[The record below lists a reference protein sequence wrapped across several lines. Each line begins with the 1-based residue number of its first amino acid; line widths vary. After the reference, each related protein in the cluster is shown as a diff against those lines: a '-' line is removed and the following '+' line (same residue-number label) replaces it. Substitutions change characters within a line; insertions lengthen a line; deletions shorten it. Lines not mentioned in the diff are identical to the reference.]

1 MQSGSYKTT
10 LSHAGLKPFLVTQ
23 FLGALNDNVLKIIV
37 SFDAMATMG
46 PATGAAVVGAVFIA
60 PFLLFSGYA
69 GHLADRMSKNRV
81 LLAIK
86 WFEVGVMALAAPGIL
101 TGRVGWLLAALF
113 LMGVHS
119 TFFSPAKYGIVPE
132 LLPDDELSRA
142 NGLLEMSTFAAIV
155 LGTSI
160 GGELFDR
167 WHGRPVVMAS
177 ALVVIAIAG
186 VATAWRIPTVRAA
199 RPHAPLSLNP
209 IAEVWR
215 GTVRMWPDRTLWMT
229 MVGISYFW
237 FLGALLQMALLPF
250 GQVVLHVSDAAATRL
265 YTPLAVGI
273 AAGSLLAGRLSGR
286 KIELGL
292 VPIGAFGLAAFSFLL
307 AGSTTYELAATAL
320 AILGVFGGF
329 FAVPLNA
336 LLQQRPNDDEKGRV
350 LATNNF
356 YNTVGILGAAAAL
369 AIGDELH
376 LTMPHILA
384 IAGGVTLLST
394 AYLLYTLP
402 DFFTRF
408 VLWCLTHTIYRI
420 RILGEP
426 NIPAKGPALLIC
438 NHVSLVD
445 GALVGACIQRFVRFI
460 VWAPYFRNR
469 ALSGVMRR
477 LHAIPIA
484 PGQKRAV
491 VDALAQARQALVDGH
506 VVCIFVEGS
515 ISRTGNLLPF
525 KRGFER
531 VADGLDV
538 PVIPVYLDRVWGS
551 IFSFTRE
558 RFVWKLPQRLPYP
571 VTVAFGPPLAAAVS
585 ADDARLAMME
595 LGAQAAAERRPATAR
610 LHLEFAETARRHW
623 FRPALADSLG
633 RRLTY
638 GRALTASLMIAN
650 EIGARAGE
658 APAVGV
664 LLPASVGGALVN
676 IAAAFAGKVPVN
688 LNFTAGPAAMAAA
701 LADIGATITITSKMF
716 LKKAAID
723 AQPGMIFLE
732 DLVSASTSG
741 AKVRALLRA
750 RLMPMRSLSARPAA
764 FGSTPSTAP
773 PTAAII
779 YSSGSTGTPKGVM
792 LSHANILS
800 NVDALGQVYSVTKED
815 AFLGVLPFFHAF
827 GVTGTLWFP
836 LLRGA
841 RVVFHPNPM
850 DAKTIGELAAEHGV
864 TLLISTPT
872 FCSSYLRRCTRE
884 QFGRLR
890 HAIVGAEK
898 LRPALAAEFLAH
910 FGVPLLEGYGCTEM
924 APVIAVNR
932 PNVDDG
938 PEHQIGTKAGSVGHP
953 IPGVA
958 VKVIDQPTG
967 ARVPAGEEG
976 LILVK
981 GPNLM
986 QGYLHQPERTAE
998 AMRDGWYVTGDIG
1011 VVDEDG
1017 FLFVTDRA
1025 SRFSKIGGEMVPHMK
1040 IEDAINE
1047 AIGEPCAAVTS
1058 VPDEARGERIVACY
1072 TRADVAP
1079 AALWERLCATDLPRL
1094 WLPRRE
1100 SLFVVDA
1107 IPTLGTGKVDLR
1119 GVRALAMSRMH
1130 TS

>member
-1 MQSGSYKTT
+1 MHAGSYRTT

-37 SFDAMATMG
+37 SFDAMSSLG
-46 PATGAAVVGAVFIA
+46 PAKGAAVVGAIFIA

-69 GHLADRMSKNRV
+69 GHLADRVSKQRV

-86 WFEVGVMALAAPGIL
+86 FFEVGVMTFAAPGIL
-101 TGRVGWLLAALF
+101 SGNVNWLLAALF

-132 LLPDDELSRA
+132 LLPDAELSRA

-167 WHGRPVVMAS
+167 WHAKPTVMAA
-177 ALVVIAIAG
+177 ALFAIAIAG
-186 VATAWRIPTVRAA
+186 VVTAWQIRPVPAA
-199 RPHAPLSLNP
+199 RPDAPLSLNP
-209 IAEVWR
+209 VSEVWR

-237 FLGALLQMALLPF
+237 FLGAFLQMALLPF
-250 GQVVLHVSDAAATRL
+250 GQTVLHVSDAAATRL

-273 AAGSLLAGRLSGR
+273 AVGSLLAGRLSGR

-292 VPIGAFGLAAFSFLL
+292 VPIGAFGLAAFSFML
-307 AGSTTYELAATAL
+307 AGSATYPIAAAAL
-320 AILGVFGGF
+320 AIVGVFGGF

-336 LLQQRPNDDEKGRV
+336 LLQQRPRDEEKGRV

-356 YNTVGILGAAAAL
+356 YNTVGILGAAGAL
-369 AIGDELH
+369 AIGDSLH
-376 LTMPHILA
+376 LTMPQMLVL
-384 IAGGVTLLST
+384 AGGTTLLST
-394 AYLLYTLP
+394 FYLLYTLP

-408 VLWCLTHTIYRI
+408 LLWCLTHTIYRI
-420 RILGEP
+420 RIVGEP

-460 VWAPYFRNR
+460 VWAPYFRHR

-484 PGQKRAV
+484 PGQKHAV
-491 VDALAQARQALVDGH
+491 VDALNQARAALAEGH

-531 VADGLDV
+531 VVNGLDV

-558 RFVWKLPQRLPYP
+558 RFVWKMPQRLPYP
-571 VTVAFGPPLAAAVS
+571 VTVAFGEPLPASVT
-585 ADDARLAMME
+585 ADEARLAMME
-595 LGAQAAAERRPATAR
+595 LGAHAATARRPASDR
-610 LHLEFAETARRHW
+610 LHVEFARMARRHW
-623 FRPALADSLG
+623 FRPALSDSLG
-633 RRLTY
+633 RKVTY
-638 GRALTASLMIAN
+638 GRALAGSLIVADQIR
-650 EIGARAGE
+650 ERAGD
-658 APAVGV
+658 APTIGV
-664 LLPASVGGALVN
+664 LLPATVGGALVN
-676 IAAAFAGKVPVN
+676 IAAHFAGKVPVN
-688 LNFTAGPAAMAAA
+688 LNFTAGPEAMSAA
-701 LADIGATITITSKMF
+701 LSDSGAAITITSKTF
-716 LKKAAID
+716 LKKASIEER
-723 AQPGMIFLE
+723 PGMIFLE
-732 DLVSASTSG
+732 DLLSSTSAM
-741 AKVRALLRA
+741 AKVGAIVRA
-750 RLMPMRSLSARPAA
+750 RIAPIRLLNSRGPAPA
-764 FGSTPSTAP
+764 HGIPDS
-773 PTAAII
+773 TAAII

-792 LSHANILS
+792 LSHANILA
-800 NVDALGQVYSVTKED
+800 NVDALAQVFSVTKD
-815 AFLGVLPFFHAF
+815 DTFLGVLPFFHAF
-827 GVTGTLWFP
+827 GITGTLWFP

-841 RVVFHPNPM
+841 RIVFHPNPM

-872 FCSSYLRRCTRE
+872 FCASYLRRCTRE
-884 QFGRLR
+884 HFSRLR

-898 LRPALAAEFLAH
+898 LRPALAADFMAH

-938 PEHQIGTKAGSVGHP
+938 AEHQIGNKAGSVGHP

-958 VKVIDQPTG
+958 VKVVSQATG
-967 ARVPAGEEG
+967 DRAAAGEEG

-1011 VVDEDG
+1011 LLDEDG

-1040 IEDAINE
+1040 IEDAINA
-1047 AIGEPCAAVTS
+1047 AIGEACAAVTS
-1058 VPDEARGERIVACY
+1058 VPDESRGERLVACY
-1072 TRADVAP
+1072 TRGDITP
-1079 AALWERLCATDLPRL
+1079 TALWERLCATELPRL

-1100 SLFVVDA
+1100 HLFIVDA

-1119 GVRALAMSRMH
+1119 GVRALAMNRAKGVEA
-1130 TS
+1130 